1 MMTRLSVVR
10 EGDGYLIR
18 PTAPQKSLIGSVLL
32 FMRDR
37 RESDR
42 ALLAVVGCS
51 RARLGELCVRIN
63 GKDRVQLSVE
73 DFHTIYS
80 ALASVCTLFSSEE
93 DFYIKI
99 GFFRENVVA
108 LANGLLT
115 AIGNAEP
122 EL

>member
-1 MMTRLSVVR
+1 MTRLSVVR
-10 EGDGYLIR
+10 EGGGYLIR
-18 PTAPQKSLIGSVLL
+18 PTVPQKSLIGSVLL

-42 ALLAVVGCS
+42 ALFALAGCS

-63 GKDRVQLSVE
+63 EKERVQVSVE

-80 ALASVCTLFSSEE
+80 VLTSVPTLFSSEE

-108 LANGLLT
+108 LANGMLT

-122 EL
+122 EP